1 MHNVIRRKKRNKIN
15 YASRIS
21 MDVVVMGSGY
31 FLSAIDFVPW
41 YMKRKA
47 IGEISL
53 LWQELNMAY
62 IYKFIICRYIAPYI
76 NTPSKL
82 SLFHQMCILL
92 ILKCMTTKEF
102 IFLYI
107 VVFTYT
113 YSLFGLKHHKTYILY
128 GYELP
133 SNKCKFE
140 PI

>member
-1 MHNVIRRKKRNKIN
+1 MPYSLCCHCIYIHICKKCAEYMQKKIGKNFVRENLMHNVIRRKKRNKIN

-62 IYKFIICRYIAPYI
+62 IYEFIICRYILSFI
-76 NTPSKL
+76 NTHSKL
-82 SLFHQMCILL
+82 SLFYQMCIIL
-92 ILKCMTTKEF
+92 ILKYMTTNE
-102 IFLYI
+102 LH
-107 VVFTYT
+107 V
-113 YSLFGLKHHKTYILY
+113 SL
-128 GYELP
+128 
-133 SNKCKFE
+133 
-140 PI
+140 

>member
-62 IYKFIICRYIAPYI
+62 IYKFIICRYIALYI
-76 NTPSKL
+76 NTHSKL
-82 SLFHQMCILL
+82 SFFHQMCILL
-92 ILKCMTTKEF
+92 IVKCMTKTSIYINF
-102 IFLYI
+102 I
-107 VVFTYT
+107 
-113 YSLFGLKHHKTYILY
+113 SLSKSWIYNVNSEERLGHR
-128 GYELP
+128 
-133 SNKCKFE
+133 KCVCMHNIIK
-140 PI
+140 

>member
-76 NTPSKL
+76 NTHSKL

-92 ILKCMTTKEF
+92 ILKCMTTNEF
-102 IFLYI
+102 ILIEYI
-107 VVFTYT
+107 HIHIHF
-113 YSLFGLKHHKTYILY
+113 FGLKHHKAYILY

>member
-53 LWQELNMAY
+53 L
-62 IYKFIICRYIAPYI
+62 
-76 NTPSKL
+76 
-82 SLFHQMCILL
+82 
-92 ILKCMTTKEF
+92 
-102 IFLYI
+102 
-107 VVFTYT
+107 
-113 YSLFGLKHHKTYILY
+113 
-128 GYELP
+128 
-133 SNKCKFE
+133 
-140 PI
+140 